1 MLERLHQ
8 CDIGLFQYQLQ
19 YTFELLKELNT
30 DFIKLMNE
38 RFKEIPRFRNVKIFK
53 NGIYNLANFTA
64 SEYRQVMQQSVFVFD
79 NLISV
84 NQDIGNNITE
94 VYLLWI
100 RMYLFSQLTEFTEEN
115 LENFQVYFIL

>member
-1 MLERLHQ
+1 M
-8 CDIGLFQYQLQ
+8 D
-19 YTFELLKELNT
+19 
-30 DFIKLMNE
+30 E

-64 SEYRQVMQQSVFVFD
+64 SEYRQIMQQSVFVFD
-79 NLISV
+79 NLIST

-94 VYLLWI
+94 IYLLWI

-115 LENFQVYFIL
+115 LENFQVYLIL